1 MRETPRGY
9 KDLTADMGTR
19 DQELVPRPLPVL
31 ELCRRSIAEYTSG
44 LTQLQGNGLQLSR
57 AATRELTS

>member
-1 MRETPRGY
+1 
-9 KDLTADMGTR
+9 MGTR